1 MSNIIRWYHPCLLE
15 GDNYNNHEAVRIDRA
30 LYRANVRLMR
40 LEAQIRSEIRRIGLD
55 VQNTLQDE
63 ANEYNRDDDE

>member
-1 MSNIIRWYHPCLLE
+1 MIDMLRWYHPCLLE

-30 LYRANVRLMR
+30 LYRANISLMR
-40 LEAQIRSEIRRIGLD
+40 LEASTKLVISRIGLD

-63 ANEYNRDDDE
+63 TNK

>member
-1 MSNIIRWYHPCLLE
+1 MSSWYHPCLLE

-40 LEAQIRSEIRRIGLD
+40 LDDSIQSEIRRIGLD
-55 VQNTLQDE
+55 VQRCLQDE
-63 ANEYNRDDDE
+63 ANK

>member
-1 MSNIIRWYHPCLLE
+1 MINMLRWYHPCLLE

-30 LYRANVRLMR
+30 LYRANVRLMT
-40 LEAQIRSEIRRIGLD
+40 LDAQILSEIRRIGLD

-63 ANEYNRDDDE
+63 ANK

>member
-1 MSNIIRWYHPCLLE
+1 MSNIIRWYHPTLLE

-30 LYRANVRLMR
+30 LYRANISLMR
-40 LEAQIRSEIRRIGLD
+40 LEASTKLVISRIGLD

-63 ANEYNRDDDE
+63 ANK

>member
-1 MSNIIRWYHPCLLE
+1 MSSMIHWYHPCLLE
-15 GDNYNNHEAVRIDRA
+15 GDNYNNHEAVRIDRV

-40 LEAQIRSEIRRIGLD
+40 LDAQILSEIRRIGLD

-63 ANEYNRDDDE
+63 ANK